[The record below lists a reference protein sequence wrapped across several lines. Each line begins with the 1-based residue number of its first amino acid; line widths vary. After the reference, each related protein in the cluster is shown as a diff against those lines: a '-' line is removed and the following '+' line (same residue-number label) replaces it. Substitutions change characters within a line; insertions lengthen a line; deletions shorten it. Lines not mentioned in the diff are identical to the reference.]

1 LSSTQDGPYVGL
13 SSFSAAQS
21 QYFFGRVIASRIASN
36 NVITRPI
43 TVLYGASGVGKSSVL
58 KAGLPAMLKT
68 RFAGTAF
75 ELRDEWH
82 DLPARMA
89 WLGQAADNAQRTR
102 PNAHILIL
110 DQFEEYFLYPAGEF
124 GGAFESALADLTCA
138 SDSNIRLLFSL
149 RDDGLHKLDQLRF
162 WLPGIL
168 DNTIALDHLDD
179 GGVRDA
185 IERPVEVYNQ
195 EQAGRSPPLVLGK
208 GFTDE
213 IIKCMHKAQEVSG
226 QQSAVALPYL
236 QLVLQRLWVGRH
248 AGPEQMTIDIQL
260 LDDLGGVDGIVR
272 AHLED
277 QLNELT
283 EGERQLA
290 SVVFHYLVTPSGGK
304 FAYLPEDLAKLAFE
318 TTGYA
323 IETEDVRRL
332 LQALADGD
340 TGANDVGSTQR
351 ARKPHAG
358 WVLRETGK
366 KFELFHDVLARP
378 ILDWRASYIERAP
391 FAYLTDVYTGEEV
404 GLTGHGY
411 LFGRFGKDFEGKTPM
426 AGRPIS
432 RNHVLILGDG
442 QVLDLRSRFGTTIN
456 ARPLHFGETGMF
468 LHSGDIVGFANSAAM
483 VYRSVRDY
491 LPFVPG
497 ETASEPHWGL
507 LIDGEARLIRQLSE
521 PSLYLG
527 IDVNEWLTAGPRKP
541 SRGGFAYLQ
550 RDEVGR
556 VQITALEGGPSL
568 QVIEREDSYYDR
580 EWVLKKDASYH
591 IQLRSIKRPKLK
603 TIADVEGAERGVFRV
618 GKRYFEIIVY

>member
-13 SSFSAAQS
+13 SPFSAAQS
-21 QYFFGRVIASRIASN
+21 QYFFGRAIASRIAAN

-68 RFAGTAF
+68 RFAGAAF

-89 WLGQAADNAQRTR
+89 WLGHAAGNAQRTR
-102 PNAHILIL
+102 PNPHILIL

-124 GGAFESALADLTCA
+124 GEAFESALAELIGA

-149 RDDGLHKLDQLRF
+149 RDDGLHKLDQFRF

-208 GFTDE
+208 GFAAE
-213 IIKCMHKAQEVSG
+213 LIKCMRKAQEASG

-236 QLVLQRLWVGRH
+236 QLVLQRLWLGRH
-248 AGPEQMTIDIQL
+248 AGPEQVTIDMQL

-340 TGANDVGSTQR
+340 ARANQAGSTLK
-351 ARKPHAG
+351 ARKTHAG

-378 ILDWRASYIERAP
+378 ILDWRASYIDRAP
-391 FAYLTDVYTGEEV
+391 FAYLTDIYTGKEI
-404 GLTGHGY
+404 GLTGHGC
-411 LFGRFGKDFEGKTPM
+411 LFGRFNKDFEAKTPM
-426 AGRPIS
+426 ADRPIS
-432 RNHVLILGDG
+432 RNHVLIMRDG
-442 QVLDLRSRFGTTIN
+442 QILDLRSRFGTTIN
-456 ARPLHFGETGMF
+456 ARPLHFGETGMV
-468 LHSGDIVGFANSAAM
+468 LRSGDVVGFANSAAM
-483 VYRSVRDY
+483 VYRSVRDRP
-491 LPFVPG
+491 LVRA
-497 ETASEPHWGL
+497 ETASGPHWGL
-507 LIDGEARLIRQLSE
+507 LIDGEARLIHQLSE

-527 IDVNEWLTAGPRKP
+527 IDGNDWLTAGSRKP
-541 SRGGFAYLQ
+541 SRGGFAHLR
-550 RDEVGR
+550 RDEVGL
-556 VQITALEGGPSL
+556 VQITALGEGPSL
-568 QVIEREDSYYDR
+568 RVIEREDAYYDR
-580 EWVLKKDASYH
+580 EWVLEKDASYD
-591 IQLRSIKRPKLK
+591 IKLRRINKPKP
-603 TIADVEGAERGVFRV
+603 TNVEGAERGVFRLD
-618 GKRYFEIIVY
+618 KRYFEIIVY